1 MATQTGDKDEHKP
14 AKVDKWD
21 ANAVKNALDDAVKK
35 VMKDD
40 FKCVEDHSLMNGR
53 LFLSL
58 IGVMFAGYA
67 VLWDW
72 FYPYPASRTVLIVC
86 AVSYFIVSGI
96 LTLYIMFKEKGIFF
110 VGLEKDKAGIDP
122 PNVWRFTSQQK
133 K

>member
-1 MATQTGDKDEHKP
+1 
-14 AKVDKWD
+14 
-21 ANAVKNALDDAVKK
+21 
-35 VMKDD
+35 
-40 FKCVEDHSLMNGR
+40 MNGR

-96 LTLYIMFKEKGIFF
+96 LTLYIMFKVCASSSVITKLLLISPSTNISWLFIF
-110 VGLEKDKAGIDP
+110 L
-122 PNVWRFTSQQK
+122 
-133 K
+133 